1 MNREY
6 NYDNV
11 YLIPQK
17 SVVNSRSECDIT
29 VCLKEYTFRNPVIAA
44 NMKSVVDFNTCE
56 YFASK
61 GMFYIMHRFGVDQ
74 KTFVSNMKHRG
85 LFASISIG
93 VKEKDKQT
101 IDILSMEK
109 RTVPDFVTID
119 VAHAHCDKVREMIF
133 HIKNKLPETFVIA
146 GNIVTKEAAQF
157 LEESGADAV
166 KVFIAPGAACSTKIK
181 TGFTRGTV
189 TCLQEIA
196 KSANVPIIADGGIRN
211 PGDIAKAMAC
221 GADLVMSGFFMS
233 GFDQNSGQIILIEGE
248 KKYLYYGSASFN
260 MKQHNKHIEGTEILV
275 DYKGNMDDHIYDI
288 ECSLKSAVSYA
299 GVRSIKDMYGT
310 PLFFM
315 E

>member
-29 VCLKEYTFRNPVIAA
+29 VELKNYTFRNPVVAA
-44 NMKSVVDFNTCE
+44 NMKSIVDEDTCV

-74 KTFVSNMKHRG
+74 KSFVSNMKEKG

-93 VKEKDKQT
+93 IKEEDKKTINEFSKEANKPDFIT
-101 IDILSMEK
+101 IDI
-109 RTVPDFVTID
+109 
-119 VAHAHCDKVREMIF
+119 AHAHCDKTREMIF
-133 HIKNKLPETFVIA
+133 YIKDKLPGAFVIV
-146 GNIVTKEAAQF
+146 GNIATKEAASF
-157 LEESGADAV
+157 LEESGADCL
-166 KVFIAPGAACSTKIK
+166 KIFIAPGAACSTKIK
-181 TGFTRGTV
+181 TGFTRGTI
-189 TCLQEIA
+189 TCLQEIVQG
-196 KSANVPIIADGGIRN
+196 ANVPIIADGGIRN
-211 PGDIAKAMAC
+211 SGDIAKAMAC
-221 GADLVMSGFFMS
+221 GADMVMSGFFMS

-260 MKQHNKHIEGTEILV
+260 MKRHNKHIEGTEILV
-275 DYKGNMDDHIYDI
+275 DYKGDMDDHIEDI

-299 GVRSIKDMYGT
+299 GVKNIKDMYGT
-310 PLFFM
+310 PLFYM